1 MTEPLTAASQALL
14 DGLNAAFGLD
24 SDRLITG
31 DASEHGLQFR
41 ERVIEAIERALP
53 QIEAQAAERV
63 AAPTSITLDAGHD
76 FHDYGPLLCS
86 ICGQRGQVVV
96 HIEPQREMPS

>member
-1 MTEPLTAASQALL
+1 MAEPLTAASQALL

-53 QIEAQAAERV
+53 QIEAEAAARV
-63 AAPTSITLDAGHD
+63 AAHPHDGYSYAGCVCVCCLHVRALAARAT
-76 FHDYGPLLCS
+76 P
-86 ICGQRGQVVV
+86 
-96 HIEPQREMPS
+96 